1 MQWNVHCNKLCAETL
16 RLEYLSW
23 IYYGGKI
30 LSKVHIAKKLLL
42 QMFTLETSAGI
53 DKRDLFL
60 WDSVWTGHVVNLI
73 LREYIVNK
81 KIHMMYVILE
91 SFVTS
96 FV

>member
-1 MQWNVHCNKLCAETL
+1 MCWNSSIGIFVMDLL
-16 RLEYLSW
+16 R
-23 IYYGGKI
+23 GKI